1 MSAIGSAIEQVRAV
15 KHRTETERLW
25 QEMHGRLLSYIR
37 GRVATVDDAE
47 DILQDVFLRIH
58 ANLHR
63 LKDTER
69 VAAWIY
75 QIARNA
81 ITDYHRGRARRGGV
95 VGLAGEGDGAAV
107 AAWGEAAATDAY
119 RRAVDE
125 LGHCLLPFLEQL
137 PEHYRQAVT
146 LTELKGMRQTEA
158 ARELGLSVSG
168 MKARVQRGRRKLKEA
183 MLDCCAVE
191 FDRRGGLVDYER
203 RDGGGCQDCTC
214 D

>member
-1 MSAIGSAIEQVRAV
+1 MNATGAAIEQVTGVEQGAA
-15 KHRTETERLW
+15 TEQLW
-25 QEMHGRLLSYIR
+25 REMHGHLLSYVR

-58 ANLHR
+58 ANLDR
-63 LKDTER
+63 LKDSQR

-81 ITDYHRGRARRGGV
+81 ITDYHRSRARRAGAA
-95 VGLAGEGDGAAV
+95 GLAGEGDEAAV
-107 AAWGEAAATDAY
+107 AAYGDDAASDAC
-119 RRAVDE
+119 RRAIDE
-125 LGHCLLPFLEQL
+125 LGHCLRPFLARL

-168 MKARVQRGRRKLKEA
+168 MKARVQRGRGKLKEA
-183 MLDCCAVE
+183 ILDCCAVE
-191 FDRRGGLVDYER
+191 FDRRGGLVDYQR
-203 RDGGGCQDCTC
+203 REGGDCEDC
-214 D
+214 ACE